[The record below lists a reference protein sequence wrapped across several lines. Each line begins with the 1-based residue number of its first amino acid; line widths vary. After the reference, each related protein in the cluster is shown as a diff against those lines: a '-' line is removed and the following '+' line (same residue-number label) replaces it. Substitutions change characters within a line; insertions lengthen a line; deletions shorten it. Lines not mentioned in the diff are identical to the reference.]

1 MDKQLIQQ
9 AINTMQVATTSQQA
23 IVPQHLAEKFRVI
36 NSLPENTLSSLPKI
50 TQLQVRSLMLKHTN
64 SDEIQEFIDFV
75 FFFVNPKFE
84 SEEDVD
90 FAKIVLHEFAQ
101 SCSLTLAEMKEALQM
116 ASKGFLTIDD
126 GETWKKIKLFR
137 EIDRLKLDE
146 IEQAYI
152 QFRNA
157 DYNHQKGLRLLK
169 EILNPPAVALP
180 LSQEAERQ
188 KKENL
193 LREFAQAYK
202 ETGTLPMGSVQSF
215 YLWLFKQKRLPE
227 QTPQY
232 IAQIQKRGKQR
243 LRHEMTASRDAMQ
256 KREIKEA
263 LEGKENQQW
272 RLKTACREIIM
283 EDFFNE
289 YLSANG

>member
-1 MDKQLIQQ
+1 M
-9 AINTMQVATTSQQA
+9 
-23 IVPQHLAEKFRVI
+23 
-36 NSLPENTLSSLPKI
+36 I
-50 TQLQVRSLMLKHTN
+50 TQRQVRSLMLKHTN
-64 SDEIQEFIDFV
+64 FEETTVFIDWV
-75 FFFVNPKFE
+75 FNFINPKFS
-84 SEEDVD
+84 SEGEREMAMTALYE
-90 FAKIVLHEFAQ
+90 FAKE
-101 SCSLTLAEMKEALQM
+101 CELTASEMKEALQM

-146 IEQAYI
+146 VEQAYI

-157 DYNHQKGLRLLK
+157 DYNHQKGLQLLK
-169 EILNPPAVALP
+169 DILKPPLKELP

-232 IAQIQKRGKQR
+232 IVQIQKRGKQR

-263 LEGKENQQW
+263 LEGKDTQQW

-289 YLSANG
+289 YLSAND